1 MRPSILIS
9 RENDVLRTTE
19 NKKYRFRGQKLP
31 NLGSFFFLNS
41 KPFKSYVTLDRI
53 FWDALYTQIHFD
65 QDLNVDPAK
74 CTSTDPNRHHSVHFP
89 LSKWLNFNNNPG
101 GTLIYM
107 HIPTQ

>member
-1 MRPSILIS
+1 MMFY
-9 RENDVLRTTE
+9 VQLRTKSTVPGD
-19 NKKYRFRGQKLP
+19 R
-31 NLGSFFFLNS
+31 SFLTLEVFFLKNS